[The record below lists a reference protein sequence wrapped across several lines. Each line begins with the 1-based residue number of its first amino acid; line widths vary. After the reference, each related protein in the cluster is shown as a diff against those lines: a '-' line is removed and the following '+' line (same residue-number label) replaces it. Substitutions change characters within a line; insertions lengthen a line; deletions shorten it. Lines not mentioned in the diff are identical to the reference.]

1 MKNSVSEY
9 ETRNLNSSSNFNV
22 FPVPKSLKSV
32 KLIQNEDNQSPL
44 PTEYNIQYKTKSIMS
59 TDALTK

>member
-9 ETRNLNSSSNFNV
+9 ETRNLNSSQNFNV

-32 KLIQNEDNQSPL
+32 KLIQTENNQSPL
-44 PTEYNIQYKTKSIMS
+44 PTEYNI
-59 TDALTK
+59 